1 MEKVEGGRYKFL
13 KSTTHMKHD
22 PDKHHRRSIR
32 LKGYDYSQSGAY
44 FVTISRRTGECM
56 FGDIIDG
63 GMRVNEHG
71 HIAGESWEWL
81 SWQYGYVDIDEWV
94 VMPNH
99 LHGILIINDNCK
111 GGSRTAPTETMRRK
125 SLGRLIGAFKTVSS
139 KQINQIRSI
148 PGYPVWQRN
157 YYEHIIRSEEE
168 MDRIRQYIIDNP
180 VKWAED
186 EDNPENIICK
196 RHDVEAPLVGAH
208 FPNADNT

>member
-1 MEKVEGGRYKFL
+1 MSMVILQGN
-13 KSTTHMKHD
+13 
-22 PDKHHRRSIR
+22 P
-32 LKGYDYSQSGAY
+32 
-44 FVTISRRTGECM
+44 
-56 FGDIIDG
+56 
-63 GMRVNEHG
+63 
-71 HIAGESWEWL
+71 
-81 SWQYGYVDIDEWV
+81 GYVDIDEWV
-94 VMPNH
+94 VMPNNM
-99 LHGILIINDNCK
+99 HGILIINDNCK

-139 KQINQIRSI
+139 KQINQTRSI

-180 VKWAED
+180 VKWALD

-196 RHDVEAPLVGAH
+196 RHDVGAPLVGAH